1 MKDFNLAKYLKEN
14 YQGPFSMFQ
23 PYTDLNPLK
32 EESEEQLDTEIPYK
46 GPDPHLDGMGSD
58 FEQAE
63 PVEEGNSYPK
73 SEEDIIRRLKKDIG
87 KKVYFDWVDM
97 VDDKTNKTILDG
109 ALAADDEGNY
119 KYTYGQIL
127 AAAKKFYKIRESE
140 TSPVEEGN
148 LNEDATMTFDM
159 NDPEASED
167 ALEWI
172 LDNISDT
179 EDVVRSEEE
188 ALQFRI
194 GSIEDMVGTMN
205 TRLQNATIEIKEDDI
220 IDQLSQEYGEWL
232 DQNNLPQISADELL
246 YDDSIKKTP
255 EQKNYLQDF
264 IDKWN
269 NSDQSITLTIRNGA
283 RIKEEVGAE
292 QQQFDRAM
300 DLFGQKVVDIA
311 NEMIDDGYE
320 KEDAVQFLR
329 DMANYIEDNVI

>member
-1 MKDFNLAKYLKEN
+1 MKDFNLAKYLREN

-63 PVEEGNSYPK
+63 PVEEG
-73 SEEDIIRRLKKDIG
+73 D
-87 KKVYFDWVDM
+87 
-97 VDDKTNKTILDG
+97 
-109 ALAADDEGNY
+109 
-119 KYTYGQIL
+119 
-127 AAAKKFYKIRESE
+127 
-140 TSPVEEGN
+140 

-179 EDVVRSEEE
+179 EDVVKSEEE

-205 TRLQNATIEIKEDDI
+205 TRLRNSMISYDEFRDGYDEYIKLTIQNA
-220 IDQLSQEYGEWL
+220 
-232 DQNNLPQISADELL
+232 P
-246 YDDSIKKTP
+246 
-255 EQKNYLQDF
+255 
-264 IDKWN
+264 
-269 NSDQSITLTIRNGA
+269 

-292 QQQFDRAM
+292 QEKYDRMMGLIDTTLEDKLSLIKNAVDAARKKGLTDKAIFTMLSTSPITQQSVQN
-300 DLFGQKVVDIA
+300 LV
-311 NEMIDDGYE
+311 DDGFDPLDIVDFFATDFTIA
-320 KEDAVQFLR
+320 EDG
-329 DMANYIEDNVI
+329 DNVTMADNEAYSAGMEEEVTVSSSGVEM

>member
-1 MKDFNLAKYLKEN
+1 MKDFNIAKYLKEN

-63 PVEEGNSYPK
+63 PVEEGNLS
-73 SEEDIIRRLKKDIG
+73 
-87 KKVYFDWVDM
+87 
-97 VDDKTNKTILDG
+97 
-109 ALAADDEGNY
+109 
-119 KYTYGQIL
+119 
-127 AAAKKFYKIRESE
+127 
-140 TSPVEEGN
+140 
-148 LNEDATMTFDM
+148 EDATMTFDM

-205 TRLQNATIEIKEDDI
+205 TRLRNATIEIKEDDI

-246 YDDSIKKTP
+246 YDNSIKKTP
-255 EQKNYLQDF
+255 EQKRYLQDF

-269 NSDQSITLTIRNGA
+269 NSDQSITLTIRNTP

-292 QQQFDRAM
+292 QEKYDRMMGLAHKYFEKISPIVR
-300 DLFGQKVVDIA
+300 DTINNLRQDGFNDQDIIDFLATDFTITEDGA
-311 NEMIDDGYE
+311 NVTTADNEAYSAGMEEEVTVSSSGVEM
-320 KEDAVQFLR
+320 
-329 DMANYIEDNVI
+329 